1 MDRHAKE
8 IVDFIEQ
15 KISEKS
21 QRKIKIAGKIS
32 DRILNQLVQEMP
44 FGPTLDWTHI
54 NLSNAL
60 ISSFWYGWIT
70 QSMINKKE
78 PKFKEEYLEQ
88 FGRAIRNAY
97 TFKQMIVLALG
108 DP

>member
-21 QRKIKIAGKIS
+21 QRKIKITGKIS

-70 QSMINKKE
+70 QSM
-78 PKFKEEYLEQ
+78 FKEEYLEQ